1 MFVSDVSPLAAWP
14 FPVGPA
20 DSLLSIDF
28 RDADEWIALLA
39 EAQDLGVCICVAVHP
54 GRVPGDPPPVPD
66 GAQEG
71 PLDRAAVPDHLR
83 PDFLLEGLGAL
94 INRLEA
100 IGE

>member
-1 MFVSDVSPLAAWP
+1 MFHLLPLGLS
-14 FPVGPA
+14 PVGPA
-20 DSLLSIDF
+20 DSFLSIDL

-39 EAQDLGVCICVAVHP
+39 EAQDLRVCICVAVHP
-54 GRVPGDPPPVPD
+54 GGVPGDPPPVPD

-100 IGE
+100 TGPRGGS